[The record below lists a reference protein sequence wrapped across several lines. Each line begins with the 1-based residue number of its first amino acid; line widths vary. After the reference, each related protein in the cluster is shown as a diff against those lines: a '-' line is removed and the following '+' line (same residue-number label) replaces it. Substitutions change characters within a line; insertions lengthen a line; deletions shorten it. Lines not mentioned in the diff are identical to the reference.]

1 MLKYFPAL
9 DGLRGLAVLIVLIA
23 HATPVYVSGAAGVD
37 VFFVLSGFLI
47 TGILADER
55 ARSGGIKLVN
65 FFARRFL
72 RLMPA
77 LWLSVCAVALGDWAL
92 GRFDTERQI
101 EVFWAVTYCMNWV
114 LAFDAG
120 EPWVMAHTWS
130 LAIEEQFYLIWP
142 FALLAMHK
150 LRLRDGG
157 RAGVLIGLAV
167 ACVVYRNAMGFSP
180 QRIYFGLDTH
190 CDGLLLGSAV
200 AYLHRAGLLEARALT
215 RVIRFGTLPAL
226 VMLLAMPRFM
236 AWTEPLTALVYFTLV
251 NLFACLLIAAV
262 VTGRGGVLDRVL
274 NLGPLKYL
282 GKISYGLYLYH
293 QPILIALRGFGPLEV
308 WYICAPL
315 GLSASLVFSHLS
327 YRYFE
332 KPILRFKD
340 RFRSDLPHVSPVP
353 ASAEPASAYVNEKV
367 MPSQAA

>member
-9 DGLRGLAVLIVLIA
+9 DGLRGLAVLVVLVA
-23 HATPVYVSGAAGVD
+23 HATPLYVSGAAGVD

-77 LWLSVCAVALGDWAL
+77 LWLCVLAVAAGDWVL
-92 GRFDTERQI
+92 GRFDTDRQI
-101 EVFWAVTYCMNWV
+101 EVFWALTYCMNWV

-120 EPWVMAHTWS
+120 DPWVMAHTWS

-142 FALLAMHK
+142 FALLVMYK

-157 RAGVLIGLAV
+157 RAALLVGLAV
-167 ACVVYRNAMGFSP
+167 ACIVYRNAMGFSAH
-180 QRIYFGLDTH
+180 RIYFGLDTH

-200 AYLHRAGLLEARALT
+200 AYLHRAGLLEAR
-215 RVIRFGTLPAL
+215 RVTSFIRFGTLPAL
-226 VMLLAMPRFM
+226 GMLLVMPRFM
-236 AWTEPLTALVYFTLV
+236 AWTEPMTAMVYFTLV
-251 NLFACLLIAAV
+251 NIFACLLIAAV
-262 VTGRGGVLDRVL
+262 VTGQGKTLDRVL

-293 QPILIALRGFGPLEV
+293 QPILIALRGFGPLEA

-315 GLSASLVFSHLS
+315 GLTASLIFSHLS
-327 YRYFE
+327 YQYFE
-332 KPILRFKD
+332 KPLLRYKD
-340 RFRSDLPHVSPVP
+340 RFRSHDLPTP
-353 ASAEPASAYVNEKV
+353 ASAPRPEPAYTGNKEVLS
-367 MPSQAA
+367 SQAA